1 MRFIPRTPEY
11 LELRRKRRIAA
22 RRKWLLN
29 NKEAMD
35 CARNRWREKNH
46 DRILNNRR
54 LRTKRLTGRTV
65 IPRGSIS
72 EQDKISR
79 ARKRSSRWYHNHKSG
94 PQLLLRHR
102 LRTRVLMS
110 LGKKHAKKS
119 SKTIELIGCTWEFLE
134 WHIEQQFAH
143 GMTWENRGLWH
154 VDHIRPCSSYDL
166 TNPEQQK
173 RCFHYSNLRP
183 LWAKDNLSKGHKWK

>member
-1 MRFIPRTPEY
+1 
-11 LELRRKRRIAA
+11 
-22 RRKWLLN
+22 
-29 NKEAMD
+29 
-35 CARNRWREKNH
+35 
-46 DRILNNRR
+46 
-54 LRTKRLTGRTV
+54 
-65 IPRGSIS
+65 
-72 EQDKISR
+72 
-79 ARKRSSRWYHNHKSG
+79 
-94 PQLLLRHR
+94 
-102 LRTRVLMS
+102 MS